1 MNGKQTNITST
12 HSTSKYA
19 SYYGSI
25 FSRLKQQLERQT
37 DSFGNVQNHTTDFV
51 SSGFLFCQR
60 HKKEKKI
67 CFCNVMGS

>member
-1 MNGKQTNITST
+1 MENKPTLQVRTQRQ
-12 HSTSKYA
+12 YA

-37 DSFGNVQNHTTDFV
+37 DSFGNVQNHTKDFV

-60 HKKEKKI
+60 HKKEK
-67 CFCNVMGS
+67 